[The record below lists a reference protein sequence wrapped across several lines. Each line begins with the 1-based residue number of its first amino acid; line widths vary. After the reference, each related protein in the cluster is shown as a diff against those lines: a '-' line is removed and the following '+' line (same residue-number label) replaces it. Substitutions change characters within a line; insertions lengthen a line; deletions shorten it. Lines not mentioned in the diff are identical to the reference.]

1 MRSLAML
8 MVVEEVADL
17 MEVMEEEL
25 VETVV
30 VETVTK
36 RALLLVNQ
44 D

>member
-1 MRSLAML
+1 ML

-17 MEVMEEEL
+17 MDLMEEEL

-30 VETVTK
+30 VETVTSL
-36 RALLLVNQ
+36 ALLLVNQ